1 MVYRILCSCR
11 QTYIGGTKQRLET
24 RLREHQDACERG
36 MMEKSGVVEHTWE
49 NHHPIV
55 WEKAS
60 MLDRARGQGELLL
73 KEALHFQ
80 MTPVKECFNL
90 EKGLDCIDEET
101 GRGGAI
107 ITDF

>member
-1 MVYRILCSCR
+1 
-11 QTYIGGTKQRLET
+11 
-24 RLREHQDACERG
+24 

-49 NHHPIV
+49 NLHPIV

-60 MLDRARGQGELLL
+60 MLDRARGQGELLP

-80 MTPVKECFNL
+80 MISVKGCFKQ
-90 EKGLDCIDEET
+90 ERGLDCIDEK
-101 GRGGAI
+101 GGVI